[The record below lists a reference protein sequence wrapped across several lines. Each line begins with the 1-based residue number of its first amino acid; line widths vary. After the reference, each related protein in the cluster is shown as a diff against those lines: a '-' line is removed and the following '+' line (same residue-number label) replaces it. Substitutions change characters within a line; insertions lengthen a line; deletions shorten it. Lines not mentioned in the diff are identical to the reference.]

1 MVQECDH
8 SSNVSDLTAEEVQQL
23 SWMGRISTPEMNTD
37 EEQSFLAAHT
47 IALGE
52 GTPNSYSEGTNRKKS
67 KKRNL
72 NLWLQKKSTGLS
84 PKLGMAKFMH
94 KPTRAVIRD
103 CIADQFNLI
112 NKLAD
117 EMQHSLNATV
127 LHKDNESIS
136 LHFPVKILNK
146 SEKMIHTNINTIQL
160 ENSVDIF
167 IDRTFK
173 DIILISNTEFQYF
186 VDKVHACLK
195 ANFSCNKPI
204 YQTI

>member
-1 MVQECDH
+1 MGLESDQ
-8 SSNVSDLTAEEVQQL
+8 SSNVSDVDVQQM
-23 SWMGRISTPEMNTD
+23 SWIGRISTPEMNTD
-37 EEQSFLAAHT
+37 EEQSFLEAHT

-52 GTPNSYSEGTNRKKS
+52 ETPSSYSEGTSRKKL

-72 NLWLQKKSTGLS
+72 NLWLQKKSIGLS
-84 PKLGMAKFMH
+84 PKLGMAKFMN

-103 CIADQFNLI
+103 CNADQFTLI

-117 EMQHSLNATV
+117 EMEHSLNASV
-127 LHKDNESIS
+127 LEKDNKSIS

-146 SEKMIHTNINTIQL
+146 SEKMIHANINTIQL
-160 ENSVDIF
+160 ETFVDIF

-173 DIILISNTEFQYF
+173 DIILISNHEFQYF
-186 VDKVHACLK
+186 VDKVHACLT